1 MVFIYRV
8 SDILHFTSSSQH
20 QRLNRDSAMWQ
31 DTLRQRQ
38 PYLDGMKGLRR
49 LTLNSNP
56 ALGDQG
62 AAAIAEV
69 LTEDLWIKGELRRD
83 EIDI

>member
-1 MVFIYRV
+1 
-8 SDILHFTSSSQH
+8 
-20 QRLNRDSAMWQ
+20 MWQ

-49 LTLNSNP
+49 LTLNHNP

-69 LTEDLWIKGELRRD
+69 LAEDLWIKGEHSRERKAKELICCGAYKVMIARRNFGTLSVL
-83 EIDI
+83 

>member
-1 MVFIYRV
+1 
-8 SDILHFTSSSQH
+8 
-20 QRLNRDSAMWQ
+20 MWQ

-38 PYLDGMKGLRR
+38 PHLDAMKGLRR

-62 AAAIAEV
+62 VAAITEA
-69 LTEDLWIKGELRRD
+69 LTEDLWIKGECD
-83 EIDI
+83 MMPFSNVEFCF